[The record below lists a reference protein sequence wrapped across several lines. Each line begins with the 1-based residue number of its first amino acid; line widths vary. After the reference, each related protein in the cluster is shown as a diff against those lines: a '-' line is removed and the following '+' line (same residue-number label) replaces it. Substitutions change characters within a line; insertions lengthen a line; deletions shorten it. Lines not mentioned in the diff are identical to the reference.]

1 MKDTKKKQDKECKI
15 LLQQNLLPRRTLALM
30 SVSERMI
37 KTKAWKKV
45 SGFNINSQCRLCRK
59 QRETGGFKDFFSK
72 CDQIRRKLRNHQVV
86 IKKSGTG
93 EMF

>member
-1 MKDTKKKQDKECKI
+1 MQKKQDKECKT
-15 LLQQNLLPRRTLALM
+15 LLQQNLVPRRTLALM
-30 SVSERMI
+30 SVIERMI

-45 SGFNINSQCRLCRK
+45 SGLNINSQCRLCRK

-86 IKKSGTG
+86 IKKSGIG